1 MSAYSEIELLVE
13 GYVMSKTIRRM
24 ISEILKIDCQ
34 KVDSLS
40 EESSLEE
47 LGLDSL
53 KAMQLVVLLEDEYN
67 IQFDEGDLKI
77 MNFNTISQINALL
90 NKYSI
95 IVE

>member
-1 MSAYSEIELLVE
+1 
-13 GYVMSKTIRRM
+13 M